1 MDFQRLLL
9 FVIFSMSGLFL
20 FQAWQ
25 KENNPQPPAAQV
37 AKQEQKKSDIPAPAS
52 ATGSAAVPSAATS
65 TSAPSGAVPATSAP
79 TTAVTPAGEVFT
91 VETDLATYRINT
103 LGGVIEEVA
112 LTKHR
117 DGSDKSKPYLTMMKG
132 GDRLH
137 IAQTGLIGNGLPN
150 HNTAYTKVSS
160 NTKMG
165 SSDTLEIRLSAP
177 IASGGKSDLVYA
189 FKRGSY
195 IVDVTHEIT
204 NGGSESI
211 QPTAYFHLHRDS
223 KVTGGSN
230 AMIGIFTGPAVF
242 TEKEKYKKVDFK
254 DLEKN
259 AKLLK
264 DNPQA
269 TPKSLHAAEATDG
282 WAAMVEHYFVNAWL
296 PKPGDKREYYSKKED
311 GDAYRVG
318 VKFAVVSIA
327 PGGTA
332 KATVPL
338 FAGPQEQELLK
349 AAAPELDIVVDYG
362 IFSFAAK
369 PMFWLLSW
377 FHGLVANWGWAIVL
391 LTILIKAAFYPLNA
405 AAGRSMG
412 KMKLF
417 APKMKE
423 LQERYAGDR
432 AKLNQAMMEL
442 YKKEKINP
450 MGGCLPILVQIP
462 VFIALYW
469 VLIAAVELRHAP
481 WVLWVKDLSAPDP
494 WFILPLVY
502 MATAFAQ
509 AKLQPPA
516 PGMDPI
522 QQKVLM
528 YMPVA
533 FGIMFFFFPA
543 GLVLYWTV
551 SNILQIAQQWQI
563 NKMLE
568 KEQAAQQALLKR

>member
-9 FVIFSMSGLFL
+9 FVIFCMSGLFL

-37 AKQEQKKSDIPAPAS
+37 AKQEQKKSDVLSASSAPPAS
-52 ATGSAAVPSAATS
+52 GNGASAVPSAATAA
-65 TSAPSGAVPATSAP
+65 TTAAVPGASAPAAATA
-79 TTAVTPAGEVFT
+79 AAGETFT
-91 VETDLATYRINT
+91 VDTDLATYRINT
-103 LGGVIEEVA
+103 TGGVIEQVA

-117 DGSDKSKPYLTMMKG
+117 DGADKSKPYLTMMKS

-137 IAQTGLIGNGLPN
+137 VAQTGLIGTGLPN
-150 HNTAYTKVSS
+150 HNTLYSKVST
-160 NTKMG
+160 NTQMG
-165 SSDTLEIRLSAP
+165 SSDTLEVRLSAP
-177 IASGGKSDLVYA
+177 LAGGGKNDLVYT

-204 NGGSESI
+204 NGGSAPI

-242 TEKEKYKKVDFK
+242 TEKDKYKKIDFK
-254 DLEKN
+254 DLEK
-259 AKLLK
+259 K
-264 DNPQA
+264 
-269 TPKSLHAAEATDG
+269 KSNLHATEATDG
-282 WAAMVEHYFVNAWL
+282 WVAMVEHYFVNAWL
-296 PKPGDKREYYSKKED
+296 PKPGEKRNNYTSKED

-318 VKFAVVSIA
+318 VKLAVPEIA
-327 PGGTA
+327 PGATA
-332 KATVPL
+332 KATMPL

-349 AAAPELDIVVDYG
+349 AAAPNLDIVVDYG

-377 FHGLVANWGWAIVL
+377 FHSLVMNWGWAIVL
-391 LTILIKAAFYPLNA
+391 LTVLIKAAFYPLNA

-423 LQERYAGDR
+423 LQERHAGDR

-481 WVLWVKDLSAPDP
+481 WVLWIKDLSTPDP
-494 WFILPLVY
+494 WFILPLIY

>member
-1 MDFQRLLL
+1 
-9 FVIFSMSGLFL
+9 
-20 FQAWQ
+20 
-25 KENNPQPPAAQV
+25 
-37 AKQEQKKSDIPAPAS
+37 
-52 ATGSAAVPSAATS
+52 
-65 TSAPSGAVPATSAP
+65 
-79 TTAVTPAGEVFT
+79 
-91 VETDLATYRINT
+91 
-103 LGGVIEEVA
+103 
-112 LTKHR
+112 
-117 DGSDKSKPYLTMMKG
+117 
-132 GDRLH
+132 
-137 IAQTGLIGNGLPN
+137 
-150 HNTAYTKVSS
+150 
-160 NTKMG
+160 MG
-165 SSDTLEIRLSAP
+165 SGDTLEVRLSAP
-177 IASGGKSDLVYA
+177 LASGGKNDLVYT

-204 NGGSESI
+204 NGGSAPITPS
-211 QPTAYFHLHRDS
+211 AYFHLHRDS
-223 KVTGGSN
+223 KITGGGSY
-230 AMIGIFTGPAVF
+230 AMVGIFHGPAVY
-242 TEKEKYKKVDFK
+242 TEKDKYKKIDFK
-254 DLEKN
+254 DVEKKKAN
-259 AKLLK
+259 
-264 DNPQA
+264 
-269 TPKSLHAAEATDG
+269 LHATEATDG
-282 WAAMVEHYFVNAWL
+282 WIAMVEHYFVNAWL
-296 PKPGDKREYYSKKED
+296 PKAGEKREYYTSKQD
-311 GDAYRVG
+311 GDAYRAG
-318 VKFAVVSIA
+318 VKLAVPAVA
-327 PGGTA
+327 PG
-332 KATVPL
+332 ATTKVSMPL
-338 FAGPQEQELLK
+338 FTGPQEQELLK
-349 AAAPELDIVVDYG
+349 AAAPNLDIVVDYG

-377 FHGLVANWGWAIVL
+377 FYDLVKNWGWAIVL

-450 MGGCLPILVQIP
+450 MGGCLPILIQIP

-481 WVLWVKDLSAPDP
+481 WIGWIKDLSAPDP
-494 WFILPLVY
+494 WFLLPIVY

-516 PGMDPI
+516 PGMDPM
-522 QQKVLM
+522 QQKILM

-533 FGIMFFFFPA
+533 FGVMFFFFPA